1 MGGRAELNSAL
12 FYTDY
17 KDLQISVFDG
27 TLGFNVGNAAKARIY
42 GLETDARV
50 ALTRHLT
57 ARFLFAWTDFK
68 FKDYKTAQC
77 YPGQIE
83 DVTDAAHGL
92 CDLTGRTNQL
102 VAKYSGTGALDYR
115 TALTPNLELIASTD
129 IFFTGR
135 KYFASQT
142 LDPRVVQKAYAKVNA
157 RIALAG
163 PGRWELAVL
172 GKNLTNRKPLTFG
185 DVSPLA
191 YSVFGAYNNFE
202 LFGEGRTVVLQGRIE
217 F

>member
-1 MGGRAELNSAL
+1 MRPTACAILPAGPTSWSRNIRARERS
-12 FYTDY
+12 
-17 KDLQISVFDG
+17 I
-27 TLGFNVGNAAKARIY
+27 I
-42 GLETDARV
+42 
-50 ALTRHLT
+50 
-57 ARFLFAWTDFK
+57 
-68 FKDYKTAQC
+68 
-77 YPGQIE
+77 
-83 DVTDAAHGL
+83 
-92 CDLTGRTNQL
+92 
-102 VAKYSGTGALDYR
+102 R

-129 IFFTGR
+129 IFFTD